1 MRFRIL
7 IIAISILLAFS
18 SFAQADELTAE
29 IQKTYDSIKTFK
41 ADFSQTLT
49 NAASKEQEIRSGKII
64 FKQPSLLR
72 WESVKPEKELLIVGE
87 SVVWDYF
94 PDDKLALKYRTKQLF
109 NSKTMIKFI
118 SGQARLEEDFVVEN
132 QGDDNGLIKLKLL
145 PLEPETGLVLAY
157 VWVDPIKKM
166 LVKTLVV
173 DFYGNGNEVAMSNI
187 EIDPEVADSEFQFT
201 PPEGVDVEDN
211 TPNPE

>member
-7 IIAISILLAFS
+7 ILVISALLSFSTVAIA
-18 SFAQADELTAE
+18 DDLTTE
-29 IQKTYDSIKTFK
+29 IQKTYDSIKTFS
-41 ADFSQTLT
+41 ADFTQTLT
-49 NAASKEQEIRSGKII
+49 NAASKEQDIRSGKIV

-72 WESVKPEKELLIVGE
+72 WESVKPEPELLIVGE
-87 SVVWDYF
+87 SIVWDYF
-94 PDDKLALKYRTKQLF
+94 PEDELALKYRTKQLF

-118 SGQARLEEDFVVEN
+118 SGQAKLEEDFVVEN

-145 PLEPETGLVLAY
+145 PLEPETGMVLAFA
-157 VWVDPIKKM
+157 WIDPDKKM
-166 LVKTLVV
+166 MSKVLVV

-187 EIDPEVADSEFQFT
+187 EIDPDVDDSVFEFT

-211 TPNPE
+211 TKVK

>member
-1 MRFRIL
+1 MRSRIL
-7 IIAISILLAFS
+7 ILTISILMVICSTALAG
-18 SFAQADELTAE
+18 ELTAD
-29 IQKTYDSIKTFK
+29 IQKTYDSIKTFR

-49 NAASKEQEIRSGKII
+49 NAASKEQETRNGKIT

-72 WESVKPEKELLIVGE
+72 WESTNPEKELLIVGE
-87 SVVWDYF
+87 SFVWDYF
-94 PDDKLALKYRTKQLF
+94 PDDQLALKYRTKQLF

-157 VWVDPIKKM
+157 VWVNPEKKM
-166 LVKTLVV
+166 LTKILVV

-187 EIDPEVADSEFQFT
+187 EIDPEVDDSEFEFI
-201 PPEGVDVEDN
+201 PPEGVDIEDN
-211 TPNPE
+211 TKTQ

>member
-7 IIAISILLAFS
+7 TLVVSILLSFSAF
-18 SFAQADELTAE
+18 AAADDLTTE
-29 IQKTYDSIKTFK
+29 IQKKYDSIKTFS
-41 ADFSQTLT
+41 ADFTQTLT
-49 NAASKEQEIRSGKII
+49 NAASKEQDVRSGKIT

-72 WESVKPEKELLIVGE
+72 WESVKPEPELLIVGE

-94 PDDKLALKYRTKQLF
+94 PEDKLALKYRTQQLF

-118 SGQARLEEDFVVEN
+118 SGQAKLEEDFVVEN

-145 PLEPETGLVLAY
+145 PIEPETGMVLAFA
-157 VWVDPIKKM
+157 WIDPEKKM
-166 LVKTLVV
+166 MRKVLVV

-187 EIDPEVADSEFQFT
+187 AIDLDVDDSVFEFVPPAD
-201 PPEGVDVEDN
+201 VDVEDN
-211 TPNPE
+211 TQTK

>member
-1 MRFRIL
+1 MRFNIL
-7 IIAISILLAFS
+7 ILMIVSILIS
-18 SFAQADELTAE
+18 SVSIATADELTSE

-41 ADFSQTLT
+41 ADFTQTLT
-49 NAASKEQEIRSGKII
+49 NAASKEQDVRSGKII

-72 WESVKPEKELLIVGE
+72 WESVNPEQELLIVGE

-94 PDDKLALKYRTKQLF
+94 PEENLALKYRTKQLF

-118 SGQARLEEDFVVEN
+118 SGQARLEEDFIVEN
-132 QGDDNGLIKLKLL
+132 QGDDNGLTKLKLQ

-157 VWVDPIKKM
+157 VWVDPVKKM

-173 DFYGNGNEVAMSNI
+173 DFYGNGNEVSMSNI
-187 EIDPEVADSEFQFT
+187 EIDPEVEDSLFQFT
-201 PPEGVDVEDN
+201 PPTGVDVEDN
-211 TPNPE
+211 TKSN

>member
-1 MRFRIL
+1 MRFRIFFL
-7 IIAISILLAFS
+7 TISILMAFS
-18 SFAQADELTAE
+18 SVAVADELTAE

-41 ADFSQTLT
+41 ADFTQTLT
-49 NAASKEQEIRSGKII
+49 NAASKEQEIRSGKIT

-72 WESVKPEKELLIVGE
+72 WESVKPEKELLIVGD

-94 PDDKLALKYRTKQLF
+94 PEDELALKYHTKQLF

-132 QGDDNGLIKLKLL
+132 QGDDAGLIKLKLL

-157 VWVDPIKKM
+157 VWVNPEKKM
-166 LVKTLVV
+166 LTRILVV
-173 DFYGNGNEVAMSNI
+173 DFYGNGNEVAMENI
-187 EIDPEVADSEFQFT
+187 EIDPEVAESQFQFT
-201 PPEGVDVEDN
+201 PPKGVEVEDN
-211 TPNPE
+211 TQNQ

>member
-7 IIAISILLAFS
+7 ILVVSVLLSFS
-18 SFAQADELTAE
+18 SVAVADELTAE
-29 IQKTYDSIKTFK
+29 IQKTYDSIKTFS
-41 ADFSQTLT
+41 ADFTQTLT
-49 NAASKEQEIRSGKII
+49 NAASKEQDIRSGKII

-72 WESVKPEKELLIVGE
+72 WESVKPEPELLIVGE
-87 SVVWDYF
+87 SIVWDYF
-94 PDDKLALKYRTKQLF
+94 PEDKLALKYRTKQLF

-118 SGQARLEEDFVVEN
+118 SGQAKLEEDFVVEN

-145 PLEPETGLVLAY
+145 PLEPETGMVLAFA
-157 VWVDPIKKM
+157 WIDPERKM
-166 LVKTLVV
+166 MSKILVV

-187 EIDPEVADSEFQFT
+187 EIDPEVDDSIFQFI

-211 TPNPE
+211 TKIK